1 MVFAFLASL
10 LTVKAQMEKPITW
23 SISARMTSETEG
35 VVTIR
40 ANISEG
46 WHVYGLQM
54 PENGPMATTFEF
66 NVSDVTFTSDIV
78 PSSEPIVKGEENYWD
93 KPVKFTRNFTVTGES
108 PKIEATVTFMGCND
122 ETCLPPDTS
131 ILKVKNIRKYT
142 QK

>member
-54 PENGPMATTFEF
+54 PENGPMATTFDF
-66 NVSDVTFTSDIV
+66 NVNDVTFTSDIV
-78 PSSEPIVKGEENYWD
+78 PSSEPIVKG
-93 KPVKFTRNFTVTGES
+93 